1 MFNKIPKTVSSQEDA
16 LAHIKH
22 GNKEQQLNALKSPH
36 AKSIH
41 IFHALNSKHSDV
53 KELATSM
60 SRKQMNNSVIR
71 RQAGIPQL
79 LESLLEDVYSVVN
92 KKYGNKISKNDIDFY
107 HTNLKHPSHLEW
119 AVKQHL
125 KGHLNKDNFETV
137 NDNLD
142 TFKRNKGK
150 FKSNDIN
157 NYSVESLH
165 DEVSNVNKPKKESA
179 YSTHVKSGEFEGQH
193 FSIHIPHNHPA
204 AVELAKL
211 PKDSPHYDELGGKT
225 KWCTAADSENGKLNH
240 EAYSKHSDLYN
251 IHLGNRKYQYNSSDD
266 GIYSETNLKDEHDR
280 DLEGDEKQKI
290 HRLIDTHLTNHT
302 YLKDENDYQSAI
314 NKGVLLKRH
323 DIFHIPL
330 TRNSTIIHSFKHFGQ
345 GNVDAFGLDL
355 YNTTKPDYS
364 HESRVIHSRSIP
376 LVRHILSNAHTITS
390 DGVDDLID
398 SAKNDDDVKL
408 AFPHSN
414 KGQAAK
420 LFELSSHKLK
430 HELSKTHGDFL
441 ASSYGNNTISD
452 ESMHILSKNKSI
464 PVDDLVKLYHKNYA
478 PDTHNDEI
486 VDNIRNNLHNTQNEI
501 TTNQYTKAVLDHK
514 YDLPDFHK
522 HLESDLLKHKNNGH
536 DISNVIHHSD
546 MASHPEHY
554 DFVMKHGDARSKLKV
569 MMNSQAR
576 FISALHNNDVAYGSR
591 EALYDKYKSN
601 PSVHDR
607 MLKNQLFMQH
617 IALSGSQEAI
627 DNVYKA
633 HNTDLTHH
641 QVNNLKN
648 FHRFVKHRIDNDA
661 NDKYNRNA
669 KVNVDGKEDM
679 FPFLK

>member
-1 MFNKIPKTVSSQEDA
+1 MFDKIPKILSSSEDA

-41 IFHALNSKHSDV
+41 IFHALNSKHLEV
-53 KELATSM
+53 KELANLM

-79 LESLLEDVYSVVN
+79 LESLLEDVYTAVN

-150 FKSNDIN
+150 FESNDIN

-165 DEVSNVNKPKKESA
+165 NEVSNVNSPKKESA
-179 YSTHVKSGEFEGQH
+179 YSTHVKSGEFEGLP

-204 AVELAKL
+204 SLELAKL

-225 KWCTAADSENGKLNH
+225 KWCTAADSENGKDNH
-240 EAYSKHSDLYN
+240 AHYSKHSDLYN
-251 IHLGNRKYQYNSSDD
+251 IQLGNRKYQYNSSDD
-266 GIYSETNLKDEHDR
+266 GEYSETNLKDEHDR
-280 DLEGDEKQKI
+280 DLVGDEKEKI
-290 HRLIDTHLTNHT
+290 HRLIKTHLTNNA
-302 YLKDENDYQSAI
+302 YLKDEDDYQSAI

-364 HESRVIHSRSIP
+364 HESTVLQNIHVP
-376 LVRHILSNAHTITS
+376 LIRHILSNAHTITS

-398 SAKNDDDVKL
+398 RVKTDSGVKL
-408 AFPHSN
+408 LFPHAN
-414 KGQAAK
+414 KRQAAK
-420 LFELSSHKLK
+420 LFELSSPKLK
-430 HELSKTHGDFL
+430 HELSNTHGGFL
-441 ASSYGNNTISD
+441 AGSYGNHVISD
-452 ESMHILSKNKSI
+452 ESMHILSKNKDISSSG
-464 PVDDLVKLYHKNYA
+464 LVKLYHNSYV
-478 PDTHNDEI
+478 PDAHNDKI
-486 VDNIRNNLHNTQNEI
+486 VNNIRGNLHRTVDENNIQD
-501 TTNQYTKAVLDHK
+501 YTKEVLSNKHR
-514 YDLPDFHK
+514 LPDFHT
-522 HLESDLLKHKNNGH
+522 HLESDLLKVKANGH
-536 DISNVIHHSD
+536 DISNVIYNSN
-546 MASHPEHY
+546 MESHPEHH
-554 DFVMKHGDARSKLKV
+554 DFVLQHGDSGSKLKI
-569 MMNSQAR
+569 MMNNQDK
-576 FISALHNNDVAYGSR
+576 FISQLKNNNIPVSSR
-591 EALYDKYKSN
+591 EHLYDKYKSV
-601 PSVHDR
+601 PMVHDM
-607 MLKNQLFMQH
+607 MLKNPSFMQQ
-617 IALSGSQEAI
+617 IAFNGNQEAI

-633 HNTDLTHH
+633 HNTDLTGHE
-641 QVNNLKN
+641 VNNLKD
-648 FHRFVKHRIDNDA
+648 FHKRVKYRIDDDK
-661 NDKYNRNA
+661 NDKYTRNA

>member
-41 IFHALNSKHSDV
+41 IFHALNSKHSEV

-60 SRKQMNNSVIR
+60 SRKQMKNSVIR
-71 RQAGIPQL
+71 QQAGIPQL

-92 KKYGNKISKNDIDFY
+92 KKYGNKISKSDIDFY

-125 KGHLNKDNFETV
+125 KGNLNRDNFETV

-157 NYSVESLH
+157 NYSVESLQ
-165 DEVSNVNKPKKESA
+165 DEVNKVNKPKKESA
-179 YSTHVKSGEFEGQH
+179 YSTHVKSGEFEGQP
-193 FSIHIPHNHPA
+193 FSIHIPHNHTA

-225 KWCTAADSENGKLNH
+225 KWCTAADSENGKDNYAH
-240 EAYSKHSDLYN
+240 YSRHSDLYD
-251 IHLGNRKYQYNSSDD
+251 IQLGNRKYQYNSSDD
-266 GIYSETNLKDEHDR
+266 GIHSETNLRDEHDR
-280 DLEGDEKQKI
+280 ELEGDEKKRI
-290 HRLIDTHLTNHT
+290 LRLIDTHLANHSH
-302 YLKDENDYQSAI
+302 LKDEDDYQSAI

-323 DIFHIPL
+323 DIYHIPL

-345 GNVDAFGLDL
+345 GNVDAFDLDL
-355 YNTTKPDYS
+355 YDTTKPDYS
-364 HESRVIHSRSIP
+364 RESRILQNRHIP
-376 LVRHILSNAHTITS
+376 LIRQILSNAHTITR

-398 SAKNDDDVKL
+398 SVKNDDDVKL

-414 KGQAAK
+414 KRQAAR
-420 LFELSSHKLK
+420 LFELSSPKLK
-430 HELSKTHGDFL
+430 HELAKTHGGFL
-441 ASSYGNNTISD
+441 AGSYGNDTISD
-452 ESMHILSKNKSI
+452 ESMHILSKNKDISSST
-464 PVDDLVKLYHKNYA
+464 LVKLYHKNYV
-478 PDTHNDEI
+478 PDTNN
-486 VDNIRNNLHNTQNEI
+486 DNIVNNIRGNLHRTRDESDVQEYTNE
-501 TTNQYTKAVLDHK
+501 VLSNKH
-514 YDLPDFHK
+514 DLPDFHK
-522 HLESDLLKHKNNGH
+522 HLESDLLKVKANGH
-536 DISNVIHHSD
+536 DISNIIHESD

-554 DFVMKHGDARSKLKV
+554 DFVMKHGDTRSKLKV
-569 MMNSQAR
+569 MMNNQAR
-576 FISALHNNDVAYGSR
+576 FISALHNNDIAYGSR
-591 EALYDKYKSN
+591 EALYNKYKSN
-601 PSVHDR
+601 PSIHER
-607 MLKNQLFMQH
+607 MLKNPLFMQH

-633 HNTDLTHH
+633 HYTDLTHH
-641 QVNNLKN
+641 QVNNLKD

-661 NDKYNRNA
+661 NDKYTRNA